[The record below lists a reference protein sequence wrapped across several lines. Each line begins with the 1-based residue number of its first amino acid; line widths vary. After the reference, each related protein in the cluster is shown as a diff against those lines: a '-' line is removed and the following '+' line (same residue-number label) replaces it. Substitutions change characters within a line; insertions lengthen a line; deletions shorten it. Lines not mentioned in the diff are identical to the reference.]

1 MISILV
7 STLNLLHIIT
17 ERYPP
22 NNITRSCYDY
32 KLYRPMARG
41 NAIFTLEALS
51 QRIGLQTGDVL
62 TVMINKSTRELG
74 VTRHNTGLPRVM
86 QAYVNVVA

>member
-1 MISILV
+1 MLSSKQL
-7 STLNLLHIIT
+7 LLHIIT

-22 NNITRSCYDY
+22 NNIICSCYDY
-32 KLYRPMARG
+32 KLYRPIEGGKPML
-41 NAIFTLEALS
+41 FLYPS

-62 TVMINKSTRELG
+62 TAMINKSTRELG
-74 VTRHNTGLPRVM
+74 ITRHNTVLPRVM